1 MSGSEKKLIDTLVG
15 DVYDLVVEEP
25 SRIKKDGQIKD
36 VIEMMLQNP
45 VSRKVYVVDDDGK
58 LVGMVNTE
66 TVLRLIGY
74 RVGVRELGVMSFY
87 RFMRDMFKEEVSTLF
102 SPTRSVTRE
111 TKLTEA
117 LSIMVQDH
125 VNDLPVVDPDGI
137 LIGELVSLEMFLKGK
152 DLFGREDAER

>member
-74 RVGVRELGVMSFY
+74 RVGVWELGVMSFY